1 MEALH
6 QHILHIMAGQS
17 PGYLI
22 EPQAAAFIA
31 IGLDDP
37 QQIKDALEEMGE
49 KGLVEYVTEETDYEK
64 EVFVLKEQEDEDA
77 AEEYERTTEII
88 TNVTD
93 WGWTLTAKGKKAIG

>member
-1 MEALH
+1 
-6 QHILHIMAGQS
+6 MAGQS

-22 EPQAAAFIA
+22 EPQAAAFMA

-49 KGLVEYVTEETDYEK
+49 AGLVEYVTQETDFEVENYLENEDGTYELVK
-64 EVFVLKEQEDEDA
+64 DVL
-77 AEEYERTTEII
+77 

-93 WGWTLTAKGKKAIG
+93 WGWQLTAKGKKAIG